1 MITRRKMIAG
11 AAAMPFV
18 LKGGSAF
25 AQGNVPKI
33 SVGHVTA
40 SDFAPMVIGPEK
52 GFFAKNGVE
61 VTPVKLPIIVH
72 VPPGLV
78 SGSIQIGTATVP
90 LLLQAVDGGL
100 DLVMVSGAAR
110 HTKAKSKIGL
120 AVRNDFNYQNPADL
134 KGKKIAV
141 AGFNSTMDIMLK
153 KWLKDRGVDIKSVQF
168 IEAAFPQMGDMLK
181 SGTVDAATVT
191 EPVRG
196 RIVQT
201 GAGKIAA
208 EYAAEVNPDVLMVA
222 YIATR
227 QWAEANRSTVEAF
240 RKGLDETNKWIES
253 NWEEGSKIEQKNFG
267 FTSPTPPVNLSI
279 GAAPAD
285 LIPYIEMGK
294 EFGLYTGKLDPEK
307 LIWK

>member
-1 MITRRKMIAG
+1 MITRRNAMLG
-11 AAAMPFV
+11 AMAMPLV
-18 LKGGSAF
+18 LRAGTASAQT
-25 AQGNVPKI
+25 AKI

-40 SDFAPMVIGPEK
+40 SDFVPMVVGPEK
-52 GFFAKNGVE
+52 GLFAKNGVE

-78 SGSIQIGTATVP
+78 SGSIHIGTATIP

-100 DLVMVSGAAR
+100 DLVLVAGAAR
-110 HTKAKSKIGL
+110 HTKDKSKIGL
-120 AVRNDFNYQNPADL
+120 AVRSEFNFQNPGDL

-141 AGFNSTMDIMLK
+141 AGFNSTMDILLK

-168 IEAAFPQMGDMLK
+168 VEAAFPQMSDMLK

-196 RIVQT
+196 RIVQS
-201 GAGKIAA
+201 GSGKIAS
-208 EYAAEVNPDVLMVA
+208 EYVADVNPDLLMVS

-227 QWAEANRSTVEAF
+227 KWAEANRSTVDGF
-240 RKGLDETNKWIES
+240 RKGLDETNKWIAA

-267 FTSPTPPVNLSI
+267 FTSPTPPVNLTVE
-279 GAAPAD
+279 AKAAD
-285 LIPYIEMGK
+285 LVPYIEIGK
-294 EFGLYTGKLDPEK
+294 ELGLYNSKLDPEK